1 MLYCPNLQNSSR
13 MDVDVDQQG
22 PESGVGGLRRDSTK
36 RVTFAKS
43 IAKSPCNAQ
52 VADNTPEPAPKS
64 TAGTIL
70 PSSSDKLNYQVL
82 IVVLFKMKV

>member
-1 MLYCPNLQNSSR
+1 MLYCPYLRNSSL

-22 PESGVGGLRRDSTK
+22 PESGGGGIRRDSIK

-52 VADNTPEPAPKS
+52 STDHTPEPAPKS
-64 TAGTIL
+64 TTGTIL

-82 IVVLFKMKV
+82 IVVLYKMKV